1 MLTVQF
7 HPNWPHGPRTVI
19 ESMAADGVYR
29 SQFATGISN
38 GGLTAFRGGD
48 RWEWESRLFSGRYDD
63 QPELE
68 RPVYGVWNRRRDV
81 YGGAIRFGSSYLRL
95 KPETIDRATF
105 CFPDSA
111 RDPTDFGDRG
121 VLPHLCELA
130 DAARLDDLDDYVEA
144 QVHGPVRLATD
155 VDAVVLDPSFIG
167 TPVEVAAGEL
177 GCPIEY
183 HPGFRA
189 APADFDPAYR
199 GPEILDLAQT
209 LSSELTP
216 ELTPDLL
223 GRAARDH
230 PAQAIKYVW
239 HYLARYGRQVTS

>member
-7 HPNWPHGPRTVI
+7 QPNWPHGARTVI
-19 ESMAADGVYR
+19 ESMAADGIYR
-29 SQFATGISN
+29 SQFTTGISN
-38 GGLTAFRGGD
+38 GGLTAYRGGD
-48 RWEWESRLFSGRYDD
+48 RWEWESRLFSRRYDD
-63 QPELE
+63 QPELD

-95 KPETIDRATF
+95 KPEAIDRATF

-111 RDPTDFGDRG
+111 RDPADFGDRN
-121 VLPHLCELA
+121 VLPQLCRLA
-130 DAARLDDLDDYVEA
+130 DEARCDDLDDYVEA

-155 VDAVVLDPSFIG
+155 VEAVVLDPSFIG
-167 TPVEVAAGEL
+167 TPVEDAAREL
-177 GCPIEY
+177 GCSIEY

-199 GPEILDLAQT
+199 GAEIVDLAQT
-209 LSSELTP
+209 LGP

-239 HYLARYGRQVTS
+239 HYLARYGRQLTN